1 MKKLRVFIFTLA
13 LFFVSSSYVYAVCDA
28 TETNELNS
36 FAVNVSVDYEAITEE
51 YIPDESFN
59 PPDGMTMDEM
69 EDYVVTRNLFL
80 IYISNLTEDLYVTVE
95 NDVTGE
101 TQTYYYDD
109 SENGVITIRQEDL
122 TNITNYTVTVYSS
135 DATNC
140 PGTELATHYL
150 TTPMYNYLSEYDVCE
165 GAEDFYLCYEYL
177 AVDLVGFDDFIS
189 LVEDYKAGKVDNN
202 GEEIVPDEEEDNG
215 GFFEFISDHKV
226 AVIVVCAVIVVG
238 GVLVTVI
245 IVKRRRSKMIV

>member
-1 MKKLRVFIFTLA
+1 MKKLKAFLFTLV
-13 LFFVSSSYVYAVCDA
+13 LFFISSSYVYAVCDA

-36 FAVNVSVDYEAITEE
+36 LAVNVSVDYEAVTEE
-51 YIPDESFN
+51 YVPDESFN
-59 PPDGMTMDEM
+59 PPDGMTIEEM
-69 EDYVVTRNLFL
+69 ENYVVTRDLFL
-80 IYISNLTEDLYVTVE
+80 IHISNITEDLYVTVE

-101 TQTYYYDD
+101 TNTYYYDD

-122 TNITNYTVTVYSS
+122 TSITNYTVTVYSS

-140 PGTELATHYL
+140 PNTRLATHYL
-150 TTPMYNYLSEYDVCE
+150 TTPMYNYLSEYDECE

-177 AVDLVGFDDFIS
+177 SVPIVGFDDFMS

-202 GEEIVPDEEEDNG
+202 GEEIVPDEDEEK
-215 GFFEFISDHKV
+215 GFLEFLSDHK
-226 AVIVVCAVIVVG
+226 AIVITVCAVIVVG

-245 IVKRRRSKMIV
+245 IVKKRRSKIV